1 MKKSLFSLFALTL
14 GLLLAACSSKQ
25 KENTG
30 PQSADLTVEAME
42 VYGDS
47 PGILSVV
54 PGTYK
59 LNVDDKVSIKI
70 KLKLEQT
77 VTEAFDGIEGPNLRL
92 KTADGVEATDAYF
105 GLANGEGDKLKSFLK
120 KDPGAEE
127 EFVFELLFDHQKGDV
142 TEAIGKIKT
151 FTLDGFSLIHEEGGS
166 DAESEDASSSA
177 DDDTSGE
184 TMSSAEVDQMLDNY
198 EELVDS
204 YTSLVKK
211 ASATSRLWAT
221 TPLWHRRLRTWQ
233 KTLTNSRATCPSN
246 KWHASPKYR
255 RRWRQPLRMQCFKP
269 II

>member
-77 VTEAFDGIEGPNLRL
+77 VTEAFDGIEDPNLRL

-211 ASATSRLWAT
+211 ASSGDLSALGDYA
-221 TPLWHRRLRTWQ
+221 
-233 KTLTNSRATCPSN
+233 TLTSKASDLAEDLDKFSGDMSVEQMARFTKIQAKMAAAATD
-246 KWHASPKYR
+246 AV
-255 RRWRQPLRMQCFKP
+255 L
-269 II
+269 

>member
-77 VTEAFDGIEGPNLRL
+77 VKEWPAQRRM
-92 KTADGVEATDAYF
+92 A
-105 GLANGEGDKLKSFLK
+105 
-120 KDPGAEE
+120 AEKE
-127 EFVFELLFDHQKGDV
+127 KRFILLPVQRK
-142 TEAIGKIKT
+142 
-151 FTLDGFSLIHEEGGS
+151 
-166 DAESEDASSSA
+166 
-177 DDDTSGE
+177 
-184 TMSSAEVDQMLDNY
+184 
-198 EELVDS
+198 
-204 YTSLVKK
+204 
-211 ASATSRLWAT
+211 
-221 TPLWHRRLRTWQ
+221 
-233 KTLTNSRATCPSN
+233 
-246 KWHASPKYR
+246 
-255 RRWRQPLRMQCFKP
+255 
-269 II
+269 